1 MIFGIGVDSVE
12 IERLRSF
19 WGKPN
24 LHRLFSEKE
33 IARAGQKPDPAVALA
48 GCFAAKEAVF
58 KALGT
63 GFSGVDWRD
72 LEVCHLPNGRPRAL
86 LKGRAAAFARDRGIG
101 KIHLSISHDRDKA
114 IAMAIAEKAEALT

>member
-19 WGKPN
+19 VKKSN
-24 LHRLFSEKE
+24 LNRLFSEEE
-33 IARAGQKPDPAVALA
+33 IARAEEKADAAVVLA

-63 GFSGVDWRD
+63 GFSGVGWRD
-72 LEVCHLPNGRPRAL
+72 LEVRHLPGGRPYAVL
-86 LKGRAAAFARDRGIG
+86 SGRAAAFARAQGIEN
-101 KIHLSISHDRDKA
+101 IHLSISHDRDKA
-114 IAMAIAEKAEALT
+114 IAMAIAEKAEGLT